1 MQNATSWLF
10 YALFALV
17 LLLTYMAIRRRWG
30 PPALVSIFGVIAG
43 IVTMTL
49 MGLAQGNT
57 LAQALFAGFLVGG
70 LFSLG
75 ALAMAWYFK
84 TSEARRARYSPAD
97 ADLYEQPPLDE
108 IS

>member
-10 YALFALV
+10 FLLFAVVLV
-17 LLLTYMAIRRRWG
+17 LTYLAIRRRWG
-30 PPALVSIFGVIAG
+30 PPVLISLFGVIGG

-57 LAQALFAGFLVGG
+57 FVQALFAGLLVGG

-84 TSEARRARYSPAD
+84 TSEARRGQFPASD
-97 ADLYEQPPLDE
+97 ADLYDQPPLDD